1 MKKTKN
7 IFWLLSVFVLTL
19 YSCSNDNDDSM
30 KLLKKVVETSESG
43 IAETTLFAYNGNKL
57 ISIDGVKKRSDFTYT
72 DGLITKMTL
81 LNKTNQLLETINYS
95 YLEGKLVEVISLG
108 NYRIKYIHNSDKTV
122 SYEKFSIASGNP
134 EIKES
139 NGTLYFQNE
148 NFIKDERILDNTASG
163 TLIKYSVSF
172 DYDTKYN
179 PLYNILGYKKLLDYN
194 EEISA
199 NNSLI
204 STVITS
210 VSKDDQI
217 TSSANFYT
225 NSFKYDIDNYPI
237 ERVSENNGAT
247 NGNGGYLKTEYFY

>member
-19 YSCSNDNDDSM
+19 YSCSNDNDYSM
-30 KLLKKVVETSESG
+30 KLLKKIVETSESG

-57 ISIDGVKKRSDFTYT
+57 VSIDGVKKRSDFTYT

-122 SYEKFSIASGNP
+122 SYEKFSITSGNP

-139 NGTLYFQNE
+139 HGTLYFE
-148 NFIKDERILDNTASG
+148 NNNLIKIERILDNTAVGITSN
-163 TLIKYSVSF
+163 YSISF
-172 DYDTKYN
+172 DHDAKNN
-179 PLYNILGYKKLLDYN
+179 PLYSITGYNKLLDQN
-194 EEISA
+194 QAISS

-204 STVITS
+204 IIEITS
-210 VSKDDQI
+210 IFNGDQAI
-217 TSSANFYT
+217 SSATLYRCI
-225 NSFKYDIDNYPI
+225 FKYDAEGYPI
-237 ERVSENNGAT
+237 EQVSENNVDT
-247 NGNGGYLKTEYFY
+247 NGNRGYLKTEYFY